1 MKSANDG
8 DEKGKYK
15 DENESCLKIWDL
27 YSYDISVKGKHIN
40 RKILKRQSN
49 KEIKVEV
56 KIKVESISEAE
67 G

>member
-1 MKSANDG
+1 MQMMQTKKGNVKMKTKA
-8 DEKGKYK
+8 
-15 DENESCLKIWDL
+15 CLKIWDL

-56 KIKVESISEAE
+56 IIKVESISEAE